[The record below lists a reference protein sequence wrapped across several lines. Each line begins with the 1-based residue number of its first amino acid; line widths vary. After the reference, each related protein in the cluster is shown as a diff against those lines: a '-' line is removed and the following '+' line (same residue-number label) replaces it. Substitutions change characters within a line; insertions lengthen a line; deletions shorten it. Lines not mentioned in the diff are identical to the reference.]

1 MLSSSKF
8 LSAPRGLLK
17 VFILKAASKMPLSG
31 IDISHQINF
40 YTNNEWRPSPGSI
53 YFILNELS
61 SKGMISEV
69 ISPDT
74 NVKRYI
80 TTNKGMNML
89 SSFIKV
95 ADQVLKRQFIFIGIM
110 AQVAEKDLAKIL
122 VELAD
127 LILTSDKEKEEKLK
141 LMINQLILKT
151 KEL

>member
-1 MLSSSKF
+1 MSSSSEF

-31 IDISHQINF
+31 IDISDQINS
-40 YTNNEWRPSPGSI
+40 YTNNEWSPSPGSI

-69 ISPDT
+69 IIPDT

>member
-17 VFILKAASKMPLSG
+17 VFILKSASKMPLSG
-31 IDISHQINF
+31 IDISDQINL

-53 YFILNELS
+53 YFILNELL

-80 TTNKGMNML
+80 TTDKGMAML
-89 SSFIKV
+89 SSFFNV
-95 ADQVLKRQFIFIGIM
+95 ADQALKRQFIFAGIM
-110 AQVAEKDLAKIL
+110 AQVAEKDLAKIF
-122 VELAD
+122 VELSE
-127 LILTSDKEKEEKLK
+127 LILTSDKEKEKKLK
-141 LMINQLILKT
+141 LMINQLILKV